1 MHQALRKVK
10 RPGHKRKPRKRGP
23 RRSGTGNIM
32 MRASIGIG
40 ANLGDAVHTVRQPS
54 PRLLH
59 SGTTLIAASSL
70 YSSAPVDSSGDDYVN
85 AVIQVETGFTA
96 EALLTALQALE
107 NQHGRERPYR
117 NAPRTLDLDVLL
129 YGDQQISSATLQ
141 VPHPRMHERA
151 FVLLPL
157 TEIAPETQIPG
168 IGAALSLLES
178 VSDQRIRKLS

>member
-1 MHQALRKVK
+1 
-10 RPGHKRKPRKRGP
+10 
-23 RRSGTGNIM
+23 M

-40 ANLGDAVHTVRQPS
+40 ANLGDAVQTVQAAIAAIAALPD
-54 PRLLH
+54 
-59 SGTTLIAASSL
+59 TALIAASSL
-70 YSSAPVDSSGDDYVN
+70 YTSAPVDSSGDDYVN

-96 EALLTALQALE
+96 EALLTALQTLE

-129 YGDQQISSATLQ
+129 YGNQEISSTTLQ

>member
-1 MHQALRKVK
+1 
-10 RPGHKRKPRKRGP
+10 
-23 RRSGTGNIM
+23 M

-40 ANLGDAVHTVRQPS
+40 ANLGDAVQTVLAAIAAIAALPD
-54 PRLLH
+54 
-59 SGTTLIAASSL
+59 TTLIAASSL
-70 YSSAPVDSSGDDYVN
+70 YTSAPVDSSGDDYVN

-96 EALLTALQALE
+96 EALLTALQTLE

-129 YGDQQISSATLQ
+129 YGDQEISSATLQ

-168 IGAALSLLES
+168 IGAALYLLES

>member
-1 MHQALRKVK
+1 
-10 RPGHKRKPRKRGP
+10 
-23 RRSGTGNIM
+23 M

-40 ANLGDAVHTVRQPS
+40 ANLGDAVQTVQAAIAAIAALPD
-54 PRLLH
+54 
-59 SGTTLIAASSL
+59 TALIAASSL
-70 YSSAPVDSSGDDYVN
+70 YTSAPVDSSGDDYVN

-96 EALLTALQALE
+96 EALLTALQTLE

-129 YGDQQISSATLQ
+129 YGNQEISSATLQ

-157 TEIAPETQIPG
+157 TEIAPETRIPG
-168 IGAALSLLES
+168 IGAALYLLES

>member
-1 MHQALRKVK
+1 
-10 RPGHKRKPRKRGP
+10 
-23 RRSGTGNIM
+23 M

-40 ANLGDAVHTVRQPS
+40 ANLGDAVQTVQAAIAAIAALPD
-54 PRLLH
+54 
-59 SGTTLIAASSL
+59 TTLVAASSL
-70 YSSAPVDSSGDDYVN
+70 YTSAPVDSSGDDYVN

-96 EALLTALQALE
+96 EALLTALQTLE

-129 YGDQQISSATLQ
+129 YGDQEISSATLQ

-168 IGAALSLLES
+168 IGAALYLLES